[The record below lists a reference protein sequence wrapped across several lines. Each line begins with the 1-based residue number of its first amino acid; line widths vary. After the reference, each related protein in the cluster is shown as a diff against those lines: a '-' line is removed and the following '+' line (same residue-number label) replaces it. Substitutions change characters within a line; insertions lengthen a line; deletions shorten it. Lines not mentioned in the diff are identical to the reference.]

1 MLEIEQTGYVAE
13 KTLIQQQQQ
22 DRLNTLQLGY
32 DAELVKLREAEAA
45 RFAELQALKDS
56 GDISETDFFAA
67 ENDLQAA
74 EYQSRLD
81 AERAFRTEQSAI
93 VQETAL
99 GILQTEAE
107 LAEQAR
113 QLDADTNEQK
123 VANALAT
130 REQLAAVTDA
140 SFNLLGEYVSG
151 AAKLLGQDAENRKK
165 YGGILKGL
173 AVAEIVINLRRE
185 LSAISLA
192 AIQAG
197 AATGPFGFLVA
208 GGIYSL
214 QAAAAIVKAGFNTAA
229 VLSQKFEF
237 GGVLGSQASDSVP
250 VEGGSIPTGSGMIQ
264 GRRHSKG
271 GVKAVYNGRLVE
283 FEGGEYQLRNGKETY
298 IINRKATV
306 KHADALLRMS
316 DSPNRFSAL
325 RKAFA
330 SSINAS
336 TGGKKFATG
345 ASTGGKKFAT
355 GTTPSPVGGTA
366 FADGGIAP
374 SPLDIRPLEAPS
386 VSTAQTFTIGGNF
399 ASREEVQAILS
410 LARGAV
416 ELAAAANNRVD
427 NIQVINDPLDTLDIG
442 AERQELRNVRNL

>member
-1 MLEIEQTGYVAE
+1 
-13 KTLIQQQQQ
+13 
-22 DRLNTLQLGY
+22 
-32 DAELVKLREAEAA
+32 
-45 RFAELQALKDS
+45 
-56 GDISETDFFAA
+56 
-67 ENDLQAA
+67 
-74 EYQSRLD
+74 
-81 AERAFRTEQSAI
+81 
-93 VQETAL
+93 
-99 GILQTEAE
+99 
-107 LAEQAR
+107 
-113 QLDADTNEQK
+113 LDADTNEQK

-140 SFNLLGEYVSG
+140 SFNLLGEYVTG

-165 YGGILKGL
+165 YGGVLKAL
-173 AVAEIVINLRRE
+173 AVAEIAINLRKE
-185 LSAISLA
+185 LSAISALA
-192 AIQAG
+192 VQAG

-306 KHADALLRMS
+306 KHPDALLRMS

-336 TGGKKFATG
+336 TGGKRFATG
-345 ASTGGKKFAT
+345 A
-355 GTTPSPVGGTA
+355 TPSPVDSRV

-386 VSTAQTFTIGGNF
+386 VSTAQTFTIGGNL

-427 NIQVINDPLDTLDIG
+427 NIQVINNPLDTLDIG
-442 AERQELRNVRNL
+442 AEQQELRSVRNL